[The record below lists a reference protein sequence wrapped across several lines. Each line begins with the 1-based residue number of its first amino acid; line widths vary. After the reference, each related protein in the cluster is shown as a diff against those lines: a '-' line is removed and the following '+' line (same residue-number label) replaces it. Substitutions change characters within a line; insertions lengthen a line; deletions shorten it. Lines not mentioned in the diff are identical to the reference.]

1 MLTELFCRE
10 FHSSAHQGNEPMAGE
25 KRSVNVQRLFSHYLI
40 GIYGRFFFGLACV
53 SVIRS
58 FLMLD
63 RHSLVLRSQL
73 TDHWEETA
81 AGRY

>member
-1 MLTELFCRE
+1 METACDREL
-10 FHSSAHQGNEPMAGE
+10 
-25 KRSVNVQRLFSHYLI
+25 VQEQI
-40 GIYGRFFFGLACV
+40 
-53 SVIRS
+53 
-58 FLMLD
+58 LMLD